1 MTNKT
6 NKNKTSSTVQTAF
19 IVREANSRR
28 FLTRPTYS
36 GRVQGVW
43 GTISEAATFETREEA
58 QSCASNINARRPE
71 GYSAYYAE
79 VRTVEVP
86 AFTRR

>member
-1 MTNKT
+1 MTTKNNT
-6 NKNKTSSTVQTAF
+6 NTVTAY

-36 GRVQGVW
+36 GRVQGIW
-43 GTISEAATFETREEA
+43 GKFGEAATFDTREAA
-58 QSCASNINARRPE
+58 QSCASNINARRPD

-79 VRTVEVP
+79 VREVMQP
-86 AFTRR
+86 TRSR